1 MYRTGDAVRMRENG
15 TIETFGRLDDQ
26 VKLRGYRI
34 ELGEIETALM
44 RVANVSDAAVAIRDD
59 AGSAQ
64 LVGYL
69 VPRAATVVDVV
80 SLRERLAVQFPE
92 YMIPSA
98 WVMLGA
104 LPLSPNGKLDRRA
117 LPIPEFVAPSAK
129 VTLSTPLEVLLGSIW
144 SDVLGRSEIGRD
156 DDIFALGADSIQIF
170 QIVARA
176 NRAGIVIL
184 ARDIMQKRTIGKIV
198 SGLDVAKP
206 GQGRR
211 LSRAPVSRNDESESI
226 QANAR

>member
-1 MYRTGDAVRMRENG
+1 
-15 TIETFGRLDDQ
+15 
-26 VKLRGYRI
+26 
-34 ELGEIETALM
+34 
-44 RVANVSDAAVAIRDD
+44 
-59 AGSAQ
+59 
-64 LVGYL
+64 
-69 VPRAATVVDVV
+69 
-80 SLRERLAVQFPE
+80 
-92 YMIPSA
+92 
-98 WVMLGA
+98 
-104 LPLSPNGKLDRRA
+104 